1 VDAERPTGGPASY
14 AAAGVDLPAAEDAV
28 ERIKGIVASTARR
41 GVLGG
46 AGGFAGLFSLDTDRY
61 PHPVLVASTDGVG
74 TKLLV
79 AQAADCFDTV
89 GLDLVA
95 MCVDDLVCVG
105 AEPLFL
111 LDYLAVG
118 RLDPDRVE
126 ALVGGVA
133 EGCRR
138 AGCAL
143 LGGETAEHPGAMG
156 KDDFDLAGC
165 AVGVLERGTEL
176 GAHRVSAGD
185 VLVGLHSPGL
195 RSNGYS
201 LARHVLLERAGR
213 RLGGP
218 AWPGA
223 SQSLAD
229 ELLVPSVIYAP
240 AVLAAIGTGGV
251 HAAAHVT
258 GGGIPGNLGRILPAG
273 TGAVIERAAWDVP
286 RIFTEIARCGE
297 IGDDEM
303 ARVFNLGIG
312 MVLAVEGPAAIG
324 VIAALGTAGV
334 LSAVVGEVVE
344 GSGVRLA

>member
-1 VDAERPTGGPASY
+1 MGSERPAAEPASY
-14 AAAGVDLPAAEDAV
+14 AAAGVDLAAADDAV
-28 ERIKGIVASTARR
+28 ERIKRIVASTARR
-41 GVLGG
+41 EVLGG

-79 AQAADCFDTV
+79 AQAVDRFDTV
-89 GLDLVA
+89 GIDLVA

-111 LDYLAVG
+111 LDYLAVC

-126 ALVGGVA
+126 VLVAGVA

-165 AVGVLERGTEL
+165 AVGVLERGSEL
-176 GAHRVSAGD
+176 GADRVRAGD
-185 VLVGLHSPGL
+185 VLVGLLSPGL

-213 RLGGP
+213 SLEGP
-218 AWPGA
+218 AWSGA
-223 SQSLAD
+223 THSLGD
-229 ELLVPSVIYAP
+229 ELLVPSVIYAR
-240 AVLAAIGTGGV
+240 AVLAALAEGGV
-251 HAAAHVT
+251 HAAAHIT
-258 GGGIPGNLGRILPAG
+258 GGGIPGNLARVLPAG
-273 TGAVIERAAWDVP
+273 AGAVVERAAWAEP
-286 RIFTEIARCGE
+286 RIFAEIARAGE
-297 IGDDEM
+297 VSRDEM
-303 ARVFNLGIG
+303 TRVFNLGIG
-312 MVLAVEGPAAIG
+312 MMLVVEATSVDRVVAG
-324 VIAALGTAGV
+324 LGAAGV
-334 LSAVVGEVVE
+334 PGAVVGEVVQ
-344 GSGVRLA
+344 GAGVRLE

>member
-1 VDAERPTGGPASY
+1 MGSESSTAQPASY
-14 AAAGVDLPAAEDAV
+14 ATAGVDLDAADVVV

-41 GVLGG
+41 EVLGG

-79 AQAADCFDTV
+79 AQATDRFDTV
-89 GLDLVA
+89 GIDLVA

-165 AVGVLERGTEL
+165 AVGVLERGREL
-176 GAHRVSAGD
+176 GAARVEQGD
-185 VLVGLHSPGL
+185 VLIGLLSPGL

-213 RLGGP
+213 SLEGP
-218 AWPGA
+218 AWSGA
-223 SQSLAD
+223 SHSLAD
-229 ELLVPSVIYAP
+229 ELLVPSVIYAR
-240 AVLAAIGTGGV
+240 AVLAALAEGGV

-258 GGGIPGNLGRILPAG
+258 GGGIPGNLARILPDG
-273 TGAVIERAAWDVP
+273 VGAVVERGAWAEP
-286 RIFTEIARCGE
+286 RIFAEIARAGE
-297 IGDDEM
+297 ITGDEM

-312 MVLAVEGPAAIG
+312 MILAVEAASADRI
-324 VIAALGTAGV
+324 VSVLGSAGV
-334 LSAVVGEVVE
+334 PSTVVGEV
-344 GSGVRLA
+344 GAGDGVRLV